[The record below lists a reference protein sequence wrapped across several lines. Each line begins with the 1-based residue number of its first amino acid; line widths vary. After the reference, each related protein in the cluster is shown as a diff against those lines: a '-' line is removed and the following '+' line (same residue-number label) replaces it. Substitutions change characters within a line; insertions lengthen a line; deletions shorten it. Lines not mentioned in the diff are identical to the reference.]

1 MVVCMREADC
11 YNDTGDDDHGNAPTR
26 CAATTM
32 RGITGS
38 TTTPAGHTNASMEQL
53 CAVVL
58 RSVITDAHFCL
69 LYIFSTL
76 FLLHS
81 HWPTG
86 DRGATSPKPGLV
98 PGWSSGCRLVAKTLV
113 SAPTWVFLRRA
124 RLDSRGSIPGA
135 AEFFV
140 APDIVFFFGGGG
152 GVSLLGCVSTAYP
165 GRRPDIPFPDLCP
178 WRPVSHLEARLSRVC
193 LRPRRA
199 QARVTPYSL
208 RGALSRAEDSME
220 LHSPSITRAR
230 PSVRSTIRFGDLSVQ
245 NSIACSKLSSKMLLR
260 PSSLTTQPCAGF
272 RGRTSYNLRP

>member
-140 APDIVFFFGGGG
+140 APDIVFFFWGGGG
-152 GVSLLGCVSTAYP
+152 GF
-165 GRRPDIPFPDLCP
+165 PFGLCE
-178 WRPVSHLEARLSRVC
+178 HRLSGSATGYTLPGSMPLETRISPGGAA
-193 LRPRRA
+193 LTRLFTASSRPSQSDAILPSRRA
-199 QARVTPYSL
+199 K
-208 RGALSRAEDSME
+208 SR
-220 LHSPSITRAR
+220 
-230 PSVRSTIRFGDLSVQ
+230 
-245 NSIACSKLSSKMLLR
+245 
-260 PSSLTTQPCAGF
+260 
-272 RGRTSYNLRP
+272 

>member
-1 MVVCMREADC
+1 MAVCMREADC
-11 YNDTGDDDHGNAPTR
+11 YNDSCGDDDDGNASTR
-26 CAATTM
+26 CAATTI
-32 RGITGS
+32 RGTTGT

-113 SAPTWVFLRRA
+113 SAPPWVFLRRA

-140 APDIVFFFGGGG
+140 FPDTVFLGV
-152 GVSLLGCVSTAYP
+152 VSLLGCVSTAYP
-165 GRRPDIPFPDLCP
+165 GRRPDIPFPALCLGDAYLTC
-178 WRPVSHLEARLSRVC
+178 RRGSHAFVYGLVAPKPE
-193 LRPRRA
+193 
-199 QARVTPYSL
+199 
-208 RGALSRAEDSME
+208 
-220 LHSPSITRAR
+220 
-230 PSVRSTIRFGDLSVQ
+230 
-245 NSIACSKLSSKMLLR
+245 
-260 PSSLTTQPCAGF
+260 
-272 RGRTSYNLRP
+272 